1 MLDRIVA
8 VEARPDYHVWIRFED
23 SLEGELSLAHL
34 VGRGVFAAWNDEA
47 EFRKVLIDEES
58 GTIAW
63 PGGLDVAPDALY
75 RRLAESQSAAP
86 SSRN

>member
-1 MLDRIVA
+1 MLDRIIA

-23 SLEGELSLAHL
+23 GLEGELSLAHL
-34 VGRGVFAAWNDEA
+34 VGRGVFAAWEDEA
-47 EFRKVLIDEES
+47 EFRKVVIDAES

-75 RRLAESQSAAP
+75 QRLAESQSHA
-86 SSRN
+86 SSRS

>member
-23 SLEGELSLAHL
+23 GLEGTLSLEHL
-34 VGRGVFAAWNDEA
+34 VGQGVFTSWEEES
-47 EFRKVLIDEES
+47 EFQKVFIDEES

-63 PGGLDVAPDALY
+63 PNGIDLAPDALH
-75 RRLAESQSAAP
+75 RRLEES
-86 SSRN
+86 SSTASISE

>member
-23 SLEGELSLAHL
+23 GLEGVVSLEHLA
-34 VGRGVFAAWNDEA
+34 GKGVFASWTQEG
-47 EFRKVLIDEES
+47 EFEKVFVDEES

-63 PGGLDVAPDALY
+63 PGGIDIAPDSLH
-75 RRLAESQSAAP
+75 RRLEESASTA
-86 SSRN
+86 SISE

>member
-8 VEARPDYHVWIRFED
+8 VKARPDYRVWIRFED
-23 SLEGELSLAHL
+23 GLEGELSLAHL

-47 EFRKVLIDEES
+47 EFRKVFIDTDS

-63 PGGLDVAPDALY
+63 PGGLDLAPDTLHE
-75 RRLAESQSAAP
+75 RLAESQSAAP
-86 SSRN
+86 SSRS